1 MIRRPPRSTLFPYT
15 TLFRSVY
22 TDATVGHNKSVSV
35 LHAAFREQ
43 ARRAMLAGNQRAEA
57 MWRAR
62 EERGRGVPHGG
73 HPAGPGYMQGH
84 GGGTPTH
91 AGGRPPGRG
100 VQARPGGPARPAG
113 GP

>member
-62 EERGRGVPHGG
+62 GGGVRGILPDAH
-73 HPAGPGYMQGH
+73 HAGPGYIP
-84 GGGTPTH
+84 GGGGWTPAC
-91 AGGRPPGRG
+91 AGARPPVG
-100 VQARPGGPARPAG
+100 GGPPRPVRGAPPAR
-113 GP
+113 